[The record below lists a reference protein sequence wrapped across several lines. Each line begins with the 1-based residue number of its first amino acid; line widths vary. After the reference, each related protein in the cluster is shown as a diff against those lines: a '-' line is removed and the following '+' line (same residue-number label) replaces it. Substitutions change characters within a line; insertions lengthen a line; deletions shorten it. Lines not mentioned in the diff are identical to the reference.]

1 MKQKEQQVRIVNVIK
16 DSTTECAPFTWGMT
30 LFCYGCNLKCEMCK
44 GYNFERVTNP
54 NSIAGDAVSLI
65 KCHITP
71 FHDCVVFIG
80 GEPTIWGEKLR
91 DALSYCHSRG
101 LKTKIFS
108 NGMLPEEIER
118 INIEGLCDAWSID
131 FKGLNNLQEEI
142 GLPGKE
148 YFRCFEATIKSINKY
163 ELPLEIRTTFYDGNE
178 NDRDRI
184 INFVQ
189 EKYVIPRQKVY
200 PELFTKYIIQEDAR
214 ALI

>member
-1 MKQKEQQVRIVNVIK
+1 MCRGFNYEKVTDKNNIVGSAVDLINENV
-16 DSTTECAPFTWGMT
+16 
-30 LFCYGCNLKCEMCK
+30 
-44 GYNFERVTNP
+44 
-54 NSIAGDAVSLI
+54 
-65 KCHITP
+65 TP
-71 FHDCVVFIG
+71 FHDCVIFIG
-80 GEPTIWGEKLR
+80 GEPTIWGEKLYE
-91 DALSYCHSRG
+91 ALRYCHAKG

-108 NGMLPEEIER
+108 NGTLPEEVER
-118 INIEGLCDAWSID
+118 INMEGLCNAWSID
-131 FKGLNNLQEEI
+131 FKGFNNLQEEI

-189 EKYVIPRQKVY
+189 ENYIIPRQKAY